1 MGWQLLRKKIFTM
14 KCTHRWQFWI
24 DVGGT
29 FTDCVALSPAG
40 TIVEWKTLSSGAIK
54 GNIES
59 IPNTEQISDSR
70 RNEPDDFWKN
80 WTLSISHPESQTNW
94 STQILGSTS
103 SGRLEL
109 ATPIPTNLVESLTGC
124 AYELRCHETAPLIC
138 IRQIL
143 KRNLTEP
150 LPPVDIRMGTTRG
163 TNALLER
170 KGARTAF
177 LVTRGF
183 ADLLHIGN
191 QDRPDLFALN
201 IHKFAPLATTVA
213 EINERLNA
221 DGSVN
226 SLLDE
231 TAAIET
237 LAELKRQKIETIAI
251 CLLHAYRNPI
261 HENRLQELARDA
273 GFKYVSC
280 SNQIAPVIKAVPR
293 GETTVLDAYLN
304 PVLQDYVSDI
314 RRTIGPDSTL
324 KLMGSQGGL
333 IDGLAFSGK
342 DSILSGPAG
351 GVIAY
356 AETAKAAG
364 FPKAIGFDMGGTSTD
379 VSRFDGQFDLESET
393 TKAGVRIATPLLAI
407 ETVAAGGGSICTF
420 DGVLLK
426 VGPESAGADPGPA
439 CYGRGGPLT
448 VTDMNLL
455 LGRILPLY
463 FPFNLD
469 LTAVEDK
476 INVILKS
483 MAHHQHSGS
492 ISDRTTYTP
501 AQLAQG
507 FIDIANET
515 MARAIRAISIRK
527 GYRPSDHVLV
537 CFGGA
542 GAQHACALARILGI
556 SSILIHPYAGI
567 MSAYGMGLA
576 DVRRRAEQ
584 TILTP
589 YFVEAVSKLQSD
601 FAALSER
608 LIHEVEQEGIDR
620 NDIASPVKSLGLRYR
635 GVEAVLFV
643 DEPLDGDFR
652 RLYEEKH
659 QQLYGYTQPDRQLEI
674 VSIAVDVIGRLPRAQ
689 SPKLEPATDPL
700 KPASTSPVWFAGSL
714 IDAPVYHRHQF
725 RSGHTFTGPAIV
737 CDHGS
742 TIWVEPDYH
751 VTIRSTGELLLELN
765 SAPSTSS
772 ECEAKGS
779 LTSSPT
785 VSVEETADPV
795 TLEIFNNQFASIAE
809 QMGVTLRKTSISTN
823 VKERL
828 DYSCA
833 IFDSSGGLVVN
844 APHIPVHLGAMG
856 ETIRCLLNE
865 NPDIFPGDVLVS
877 NDPYSGGSHLPDITV
892 VTPVHDE
899 TTGQLLFLTASR
911 AHHAEIGGITPG
923 SMPPFSRTLGEEGI
937 LIRNFKIVERGVSRL
952 SEFRELL
959 TSGPWPSRSPNDNL
973 ADVSAQIAANQMGAK
988 LLNDLV
994 RQSSR
999 EQVQRYMRFIQE
1011 AAERKMQN
1019 ALAALPNGTYR
1030 CTDHLDDGS
1039 PISVSIT
1046 IQNETATIDFS
1057 GTGPVLETNLN
1068 ANRAIVTAAVMY
1080 VFRCLIDEA
1089 IPLNAGVLSPLTIIL
1104 PECLLNPTPRQNRAD
1119 CPAMVGGNV
1128 ETSQRVVDVLLGAL
1142 GKAAAS
1148 QGTMNNLTF
1157 GNKQFGYYE
1166 TICGGAGATATAP
1179 GADAVH
1185 THMTNTR
1192 LTDVE
1197 VFESRYP
1204 VQIEEFS
1211 IRKGSGGNG
1220 LHRGGDGIRRVFRF
1234 QQPLTVSLLTQRR
1247 GPYPPFGLNGGDP
1260 GTLGRNILQRAG
1272 STEQEPLPGSA
1283 QIQVAAGDRLMI
1295 ETPGGGG
1302 YGQAASHST
1311 T

>member
-1 MGWQLLRKKIFTM
+1 M
-14 KCTHRWQFWI
+14 KCNYRWQFWI

-29 FTDCVALSPAG
+29 FTDCVAQSPSG
-40 TIVEWKTLSSGAIK
+40 TILEWKTLSSGAIK

-59 IPNTEQISDSR
+59 VFDAVQLCDSR
-70 RNEPDDFWKN
+70 RNEQDNFWKD
-80 WTLSISHPESQTNW
+80 WTLSLSHPALQENW
-94 STQILGSTS
+94 STQVLGSTS
-103 SGRLEL
+103 SGALQL
-109 ATPIPTNLVESLTGC
+109 ADPLPASLRQDLIGC
-124 AYELRCHETAPLIC
+124 AYELRCNEPAPLIC
-138 IRQIL
+138 LRQIL
-143 KRNLTEP
+143 KRNLNEP

-213 EINERLNA
+213 EIDERLNA
-221 DGSVN
+221 DGSVK
-226 SLLDE
+226 LALDE
-231 TAAIET
+231 AAAINIFS
-237 LAELKRQKIETIAI
+237 ELHRQNIEAIAI
-251 CLLHAYRNPI
+251 CLLHAYRNPM
-261 HENRLQELARDA
+261 HETRLEELAREA

-280 SNQIAPVIKAVPR
+280 SSQIAPVIKAVPR

-304 PVLQDYVSDI
+304 PVLRDYVAKI
-314 RRTIGPDSTL
+314 RQALGPDSTL

-356 AETAKAAG
+356 AETSKAAG
-364 FPKAIGFDMGGTSTD
+364 FAKAIGFDMGGTSTD

-393 TKAGVRIATPLLAI
+393 MKAGVRIATPLLSI

-455 LGRILPLY
+455 LGRVLPQY

-469 LTAVEDK
+469 RVAVEKK
-476 INVILKS
+476 IDAILQK
-483 MAHHQHSGS
+483 MAQDQQSES
-492 ISDRTTYTP
+492 NSDRINYTP

-527 GYRPSDHVLV
+527 GYRPSDHILV

-542 GAQHACALARILGI
+542 GAQHACALARILGM

-584 TILTP
+584 SILIP
-589 YFVEAVSKLQSD
+589 YSDEAVSKLHAD
-601 FAALSER
+601 FSAMSER
-608 LIHEVEQEGIDR
+608 LIQEVQQEGIDR
-620 NDIASPVKSLGLRYR
+620 SEIAPPARSLGLRYR
-635 GVEAVLFV
+635 GVEAVIFV
-643 DEPLDGDFR
+643 DEHNNGDFR

-659 QQLYGYTQPDRQLEI
+659 QQLYGYIQPDRKLEI
-674 VSIAVDVIGRLPRAQ
+674 VSIAVDAIGRLPRAQ
-689 SPKLEPATDPL
+689 TPQLPPASAPL
-700 KPASTSPVWFAGSL
+700 QPASTSPVWFAGNQ

-725 RSGHTFTGPAIV
+725 QAGHTFVGPAIV

-742 TIWVEPDYH
+742 TIWVEPGYK
-751 VTIRSTGELLLELN
+751 VTIRSTGELLLELRPDSSTASE
-765 SAPSTSS
+765 SAAHDQLSDP
-772 ECEAKGS
+772 K
-779 LTSSPT
+779 
-785 VSVEETADPV
+785 VDSVLETLADPV

-833 IFDSSGGLVVN
+833 IFDSAGGLVVN

-856 ETIRCLLNE
+856 ETVRCLLNE
-865 NPDIFPGDVLVS
+865 NPDIQPGDVLVS

-892 VTPVHDE
+892 VTPVHDDS
-899 TTGQLLFLTASR
+899 TGELLFLTASR

-923 SMPPFSRTLGEEGI
+923 SMPPFSRTLGEEGV
-937 LIRNFKIVERGVSRL
+937 LIRNFKIVDQGTSRL
-952 SEFRELL
+952 DDFRDLL
-959 TSGPWPSRSPNDNL
+959 TSGPWPSRNPEDNL
-973 ADVSAQIAANQMGAK
+973 ADVSAQIAANKMGAK

-999 EQVQRYMRFIQE
+999 EHVQRYMKFIQE
-1011 AAERKMQN
+1011 AAERKMRK
-1019 ALAALPNGTYR
+1019 ALALLPDGTYP

-1046 IQNETATIDFS
+1046 ILNETAIIDFA
-1057 GTGPVLETNLN
+1057 GTGPVLKTNLN

-1089 IPLNAGVLSPLTIIL
+1089 IPLNAGVLSPLQIVL
-1104 PECLLNPTPRQNRAD
+1104 PECLLNPSPHKDRAE

-1157 GNKQFGYYE
+1157 GNAQFGYYE
-1166 TICGGAGATATAP
+1166 TICGGAGATATDS

-1197 VFESRYP
+1197 VFEARYP

-1211 IRKGSGGNG
+1211 IRRGSGGAG
-1220 LHRGGDGIRRVFRF
+1220 LHRGGNGIRRVFRF

-1247 GPYPPFGLNGGDP
+1247 GPFAPFGLNGGES
-1260 GTLGRNILQRAG
+1260 GALGRNILRRAG
-1272 STEQEPLPGSA
+1272 STECESLPGSA
-1283 QIQVAAGDRLMI
+1283 QIQVEAGDCLVI

-1302 YGQAASHST
+1302 YGQAGPSHNT
-1311 T
+1311 